1 MKPDY
6 KNWLPKGMIYGGAA
20 ITLLFLILFIIFGL
34 TGIISG
40 TLKTVIFIVLLVLAI
55 IVNRITVLGTIPL
68 CVFLP
73 VAGLWIAALPQEQDF
88 FLLMPEKWQSCQLR

>member
-1 MKPDY
+1 MLGAIIGDIVGSRYEWNNIKTKTFPLFGKDC
-6 KNWLPKGMIYGGAA
+6 PRGMAA
-20 ITLLFLILFIIFGL
+20 DSIHGC
-34 TGIISG
+34 
-40 TLKTVIFIVLLVLAI
+40 LAI
-55 IVNRITVLGTIPL
+55 IANRITVLGTVPL